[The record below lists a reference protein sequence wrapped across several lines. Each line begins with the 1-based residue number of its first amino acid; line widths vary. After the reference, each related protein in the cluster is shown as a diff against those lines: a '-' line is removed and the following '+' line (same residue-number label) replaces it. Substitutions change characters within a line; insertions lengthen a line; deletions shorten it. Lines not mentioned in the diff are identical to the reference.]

1 MSKYIVY
8 DKNVRIMDDDNI
20 IIDDKLPLGTYIVDV
35 VPMSNELYLKRID
48 NYKKP
53 ELIFGD
59 VIKKTERIIHTFED
73 RITNTG
79 VLLHGLKGSGK
90 TFLSK
95 YISYKMLEKGYSTII
110 VDNRY
115 HSKSLINLIQSIK
128 SPCMVLF
135 DEFEKIYDKETDD
148 EVKDPQE
155 SLLSLLDGIHEN
167 KKLFV
172 FCVNDYGSLNSYLLN
187 RPGRIF
193 YKFEFNE
200 LSDSII
206 QEYCN
211 ALLKDKSKT
220 DSIVKLKNIYR
231 CFSFDILKS
240 LVEEINRYGE
250 EATTAIQYLNIEPA
264 DKWSY
269 YSVFLYKKDT
279 NESLGDCELHM
290 NPLSEDGF
298 SIKLDKNDHI
308 AVDTDDWTAKLSFN
322 MSDLV
327 SYKDGIYEFQDDD
340 FKCIVKM
347 VNKDF
352 NILNYYK
359 AF

>member
-8 DKNVRIMDDDNI
+8 NKNVRIIDDDNI

-35 VPMSNELYLKRID
+35 ISMSNELCLKRID

-53 ELIFGD
+53 GLIFGD
-59 VIKKTERIIHTFED
+59 VIKKAERIINTFED

-79 VLLHGLKGSGK
+79 VLLHGLKGAGK

-110 VDNRY
+110 VDNKY
-115 HSKSLINLIQSIK
+115 HSKNLINLIQSIK

-135 DEFEKIYDKETDD
+135 DEFEKIFNKETDD

-172 FCVNDYGSLNSYLLN
+172 FCVNDCDSLNSYLLN

-211 ALLKDKSKT
+211 ILLKDKSKT

-231 CFSFDILKS
+231 GFSFDILKS

-250 EATTAIQYLNIEPA
+250 DALTAIQYLNIEPT
-264 DKWSY
+264 DKWLY
-269 YSVFLYKKDT
+269 YNVFLYKKDT
-279 NESLGDCELHM
+279 NESLGNCELHM
-290 NPLSEDGF
+290 NPLSEYGF
-298 SIKLDKNDHI
+298 SIKLDKNDRV
-308 AVDTDDWTAKLSFN
+308 ADEDDDWVSKLTFD
-322 MSDLV
+322 MTDLV

-340 FKCIVKM
+340 FKCVVKM
-347 VNKDF
+347 INKDF
-352 NILNYYK
+352 NIIDYYK